1 MHYGH
6 ASWIAVVVFGGTI
19 AIRYLSSQ
27 RRRGAG
33 GSTSTRSPF
42 TGSEHRDA
50 HMGPAIDGP
59 GTRPPSSGTAPGWFK
74 DPYFKHERRYWSGS
88 DWTEHVTDQGVPDI
102 DPPRRPPGASGTG

>member
-33 GSTSTRSPF
+33 RSPGTRSSF
-42 TGSEHRDA
+42 TGPEPRDA
-50 HMGPAIDGP
+50 HMGPVAEGR
-59 GTRPPSSGTAPGWFK
+59 GTRTPSSGTAPGWFK
-74 DPYFKHERRYWSGS
+74 DPYFKHEQRYWSGS
-88 DWTEHVTDQGVPDI
+88 DWTEHVTDHGAPSI
-102 DPPRRPPGASGTG
+102 DPPRRSPGESGTA